1 MELRDIEY
9 FAVVAEHSNVR
20 RASEFL
26 GLSPTAVSKSLR
38 RLEQSM
44 QAKLVERTPKG
55 VALTA
60 VGSALLAQ
68 VRRLRLTLQ
77 DIGREAAD
85 LSQGRAGHLRIGAT
99 AADCEDLPAAYSVLL
114 REAPKLTLE
123 IIVTD
128 TDVMLPLLRKG
139 ELDMVIT
146 LIPERPHDGLDQEHL
161 YEDEYVVCASADHRL
176 VKQKRVSLAD
186 LVQERWALS
195 SANIPPQRILH
206 RTFEDSALPAPR
218 VVVETRSM
226 RVRLQTWAH
235 SDLLGYVSKRVLQQA
250 AGRFRLAVLP
260 VKELTRPRPVG
271 AIYRKDAYL
280 PPAAR
285 RLLDILK
292 STVEPPPAN
301 RRDESAARMTPNN
314 PLQRTRRKRRAAEG

>member
-1 MELRDIEY
+1 
-9 FAVVAEHSNVR
+9 
-20 RASEFL
+20 
-26 GLSPTAVSKSLR
+26 VSKSLR

-99 AADCEDLPAAYSVLL
+99 AADCEYLPAAYSVLCA
-114 REAPKLTLE
+114 RYPTHPE

-128 TDVMLPLLRKG
+128 TDVMPPLLRKG
-139 ELDMVIT
+139 ELTQIT
-146 LIPERPHDGLDQEHL
+146 LIPERPYDGLDQEHL

-176 VKQKRVSLAD
+176 VKQKRVGLAD
-186 LVQERWALS
+186 LVQEGWALS

-235 SDLLGYVSKRVLQQA
+235 TDLLGYVSKRVLQQA
-250 AGRFRLAVLP
+250 AGRFRLTVLP
-260 VKELTRPRPVG
+260 VKELTRPRTVG

-292 STVEPPPAN
+292 STVEASPAN
-301 RRDESAARMTPNN
+301 GRDEPAAHMTPNN
-314 PLQRTRRKRRAAEG
+314 PLQRTR